1 MRRNVPRRPR
11 LERWTRRASFEF
23 ICGWRFRPFRRR
35 LSFLRMSS
43 LLPATLAPLARV
55 ECERGSFT
63 GLGVLAPLHLLKLL
77 DRDLAAL
84 LRLSRLAQLALVSRL
99 DADAAATLTAAAALA
114 LPGHGD
120 RVPEIGSVHTFS
132 AGRACACAWSAV
144 P

>member
-35 LSFLRMSS
+35 LFFLRMSS
-43 LLPATLAPLARV
+43 LLPAALAPLARV

-84 LRLSRLAQLALVSRL
+84 LRLSRLAQLALVTRL
-99 DADAAATLTAAAALA
+99 DADATATLATAAGTA
-114 LPGHGD
+114 LPGHGG
-120 RVPEIGSVHTFS
+120 RIPQILAAYTRSLRGSRP
-132 AGRACACAWSAV
+132 GWCR
-144 P
+144 